1 MSKVRKDYFSESFVL
16 FTNEKLDKIKK
27 LKKVVKK
34 KDCPYCPGNEHITG
48 PADLVLISKEGTLA
62 KLADEDESFVKDWT
76 VRVFLNKDA
85 IVSPDEERIFSD
97 YPQYSEPAIG
107 YHYVVVLSQKHT
119 IDLSEIDSE
128 QWTNILTTVQDKSRW
143 LYSQKHVSYVAV
155 YMNHGVEAGAEIEH
169 PHLQIVSLPTV
180 PPVIEVE
187 AKFMKKPLREKG
199 ICPMCVIVK
208 EEESSKRI
216 IGKTENFVTFAPW
229 ASKHPYE
236 YWIFPRQ
243 HDVSFVKF
251 TQKGISELSEVI
263 HKSIE
268 SLTKTL
274 GIVAFNLVVHSSPE
288 KKTSKQIHW
297 HIEIYPRI
305 ETKTGL
311 EISSNIQVNKI
322 LPEEAAK
329 KLAKNFQK

>member
-1 MSKVRKDYFSESFVL
+1 LSKVRKDYFSESFVL
-16 FTNEKLDKIKK
+16 FTNEKPDKIKK

-76 VRVFLNKDA
+76 VRAFLNKDA

-119 IDLSEIDSE
+119 IDVSEIGSE

-180 PPVIEVE
+180 PPVIEAE

-216 IGKTENFVTFAPW
+216 IGKTENFVMFAPW

-243 HDVSFVKF
+243 HEVSFVKF
-251 TQKGISELSEVI
+251 TQKGISELSEII

-297 HIEIYPRI
+297 HIEIYPRL

>member
-16 FTNEKLDKIKK
+16 FTNEKPDKIKK

-76 VRVFLNKDA
+76 VRAFLNKDA

-119 IDLSEIDSE
+119 IDVSEIGSE

-155 YMNHGVEAGAEIEH
+155 YMNHGVEAGAKIEH

-180 PPVIEVE
+180 PPVIEAE

-216 IGKTENFVTFAPW
+216 IGKTENFVMFAPW

-243 HDVSFVKF
+243 HEVSFVKF
-251 TQKGISELSEVI
+251 TQKGISELSEII

-297 HIEIYPRI
+297 HIEIYPRL

>member
-16 FTNEKLDKIKK
+16 FTNEKPDKIKK

-48 PADLVLISKEGTLA
+48 PADLVLISKEGALA
-62 KLADEDESFVKDWT
+62 KLVDEEENFVKNWT

-119 IDLSEIDSE
+119 IDVSEIDSE

-180 PPVIEVE
+180 PPVIEAE

-208 EEESSKRI
+208 KEESSKRI
-216 IGKTENFVTFAPW
+216 IGKTESFITFAPW

-243 HDVSFVKF
+243 HEVSFVKS

-297 HIEIYPRI
+297 HVEIYPRI

>member
-16 FTNEKLDKIKK
+16 FTNEKPDKIKK

-34 KDCPYCPGNEHITG
+34 KDCPYCPGNERITG

-119 IDLSEIDSE
+119 IDVSEIGIE

-180 PPVIEVE
+180 PPVIEAE

-216 IGKTENFVTFAPW
+216 IGKTENFVMFAPW

-243 HDVSFVKF
+243 HEVSFVKS